1 MFEYNYIVAQGICV
15 TMLVYGDEDLPFI
28 EIKDLTH
35 VYHAGQANAHE
46 ALSRVSLTVEKGE
59 FVAVLGENGCG
70 KSTLA
75 KHINALLL
83 PSAGVC
89 LVDGMDTAD
98 MT

>member
-46 ALSRVSLTVEKGE
+46 ALSRVSLTVGLRKVHPGK
-59 FVAVLGENGCG
+59 AYKCSAASQCGCV
-70 KSTLA
+70 S
-75 KHINALLL
+75 
-83 PSAGVC
+83 C
-89 LVDGMDTAD
+89 
-98 MT
+98 